1 MKHSS
6 FLTYPILKVYRKLIL
21 GHFPIGQKAKST
33 SGEPRPGRI
42 ASKGK
47 EEFAGFQISLS
58 SSPPFLSGQL
68 PRLGNELE

>member
-1 MKHSS
+1 MERSS
-6 FLTYPILKVYRKLIL
+6 FLTSFILKGYRKLTL
-21 GHFPIGQKAKST
+21 RRFPIGQRAITAS
-33 SGEPRPGRI
+33 SESRPALI

-58 SSPPFLSGQL
+58 STPPFIFGRL